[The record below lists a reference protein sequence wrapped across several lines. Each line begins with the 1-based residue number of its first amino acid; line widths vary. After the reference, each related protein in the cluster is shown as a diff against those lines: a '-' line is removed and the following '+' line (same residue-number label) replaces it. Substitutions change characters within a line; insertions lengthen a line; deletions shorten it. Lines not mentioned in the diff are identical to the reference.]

1 MQFTLSSDQIE
12 CEVGSVVGVFGTTD
26 ASTFHLWVSH
36 LVVAASLDYDILL
49 KDDEELLKDCRWM
62 RARRNDDAGGEVRA
76 YLNNLDAQVG
86 RIRNRLVTIDAKLWP
101 DASPEFSEPRN
112 KLGDGL

>member
-1 MQFTLSSDQIE
+1 MQIE

-49 KDDEELLKDCRWM
+49 KDDEELLRDCRWM
-62 RARRNDDAGGEVRA
+62 RARRNDDAGGEVRM
-76 YLNNLDAQVG
+76 DGVDG
-86 RIRNRLVTIDAKLWP
+86 WM
-101 DASPEFSEPRN
+101 
-112 KLGDGL
+112 DGLKDGWRN